1 MKRPNHFTYIY
12 WNQGLRAAASQ
23 QLLFAIAAASYAP

>member
-1 MKRPNHFTYIY
+1 MKHPNQFTYIY
-12 WNQGLRAAASQ
+12 WNQGLRAADSQ